1 MAVIAIPARE
11 VREGD
16 VLDVA
21 GQGREVSDIS
31 VGPIDIIIINF
42 EEGGYVYVPKEAVL
56 NVQRK
61 SVEGVAYAA
70 LKGALIEKD
79 WIYPDQLESSYAEGV
94 EYFVEAVIQAI
105 KDAAFEI
112 RCTRS

>member
-11 VREGD
+11 VRDGD

-21 GQGREVSDIS
+21 GQGQEVSGVS
-31 VGPIDIIIINF
+31 VGSIDIIIRF
-42 EEGGYVYVPKEAVL
+42 KEGGYVYVPKEAVL

-61 SVEGVAYAA
+61 SLEGVVYAA
-70 LKGALIEKD
+70 LVTALIEKD
-79 WIYPDQLESSYAEGV
+79 WIYQAQPESSYREEV
-94 EYFVEAVIQAI
+94 EYFADAAIRAI
-105 KDAAFEI
+105 KDAGFEI